1 MNPFDPKTALLARHA
16 QHVVI
21 IHFPIALFITSVA
34 FDVLALRRESR
45 ALASAAYYNL
55 VAAAFSTV
63 PAVVTGLL
71 AWQIQ
76 LEGARLKGNLRLHLM
91 LALVSSVGIWLAW
104 FLNYRARGKPQSAW
118 RAGRLAVEFAAV
130 VLIALTG
137 HVGGFLSG
145 VNGPG

>member
-1 MNPFDPKTALLARHA
+1 MNPFDPKAALLARHA
-16 QHVVI
+16 QHVVM

-34 FDVLALRRESR
+34 FDVLALRRQSR
-45 ALASAAYYNL
+45 TLASAAYYNL
-55 VAAAFSTV
+55 VAAAISTL
-63 PAVVTGLL
+63 PAVATGLL

-91 LALVSSVGIWLAW
+91 LALISSAGIWFAW
-104 FLNYRARGKPQSAW
+104 FLHYRARRKPESGG

-130 VLIALTG
+130 LLIAFTG

>member
-34 FDVLALRRESR
+34 FDLLALRRESR
-45 ALASAAYYNL
+45 SLASAAYYNL
-55 VAAAFSTV
+55 VAAAISTV
-63 PAVVTGLL
+63 PAVATGLL

-91 LALVSSVGIWLAW
+91 LALFSSAGIWLTW
-104 FLNYRARGKPQSAW
+104 FLHYRARRKPQSAW
-118 RAGRLAVEFAAV
+118 WAGRLAVEFAAV